1 MHTTPPLLTL
11 NDALVTFGGLPIL
24 NHISLSILP
33 RDRIA
38 LVGRNGSGKSTLLKV
53 LSSRVELDE
62 GERYIQPGLKIGTLD
77 QSLARKLNITV
88 LEFLQKELGAQF
100 PAHML
105 EEALSQLDIAPD
117 RILANLSGGE
127 SRRVMMAKALVGQPD
142 VLLLDE
148 PTNHLDLKTIEWL
161 ENSLKSYAG
170 AILIISHDRAFLKK
184 LTMRTFWLDRG
195 NLKVLEKGF
204 THFEPWAE
212 DILENEAK
220 VQEKLSQKIAQ
231 EMEWL
236 HKGVTARRKRNMGRL
251 RNLMDLR
258 EQKREHLGTQ
268 GIVSFTAQESPLGSK
283 LVVEAKK
290 ISKAFGNKTVVK
302 DFSGRIMRGDRVG
315 IIGANGSGKTT
326 LIKMLT
332 GQLVPDTGNIRLA
345 KNLEIEMF
353 DQTQAN
359 LDPDSNAWQTLCEQ
373 GGDQIFVQG
382 EPRHV
387 MGYLQDFL
395 FDRKKA
401 LTPLKNLSGGE
412 RNRLLLAKILAKPS
426 NFLILDEPTNDLDM
440 ETLDLLEEYLSD
452 YPGTLLLVSHD
463 RDFLD
468 RITTHILAFEGDG
481 HIQMY
486 AGGYTDYLSQRKV
499 PEIIPPLEKKKASSP
514 ADKPRLAQKLTYNE
528 ARELALLPTEI
539 EELTAK
545 MNDLEDQLSDATF
558 FTRDPKAFTRASE
571 LLESSQHL
579 LARKEERWL
588 VLLEKEEALSHLSYR

>member
-1 MHTTPPLLTL
+1 MNTSPPLLTL
-11 NDALVTFGGLPIL
+11 NEALVSFGGLPIL
-24 NHISLSILP
+24 DHISLSILP

-38 LVGRNGSGKSTLLKV
+38 LVGRNGSGKSTLLRL
-53 LSSRVELDE
+53 LSGQIELDG
-62 GERYIQPGLKIGTLD
+62 GEKYIQPGLKIGTLD
-77 QSLARKLNITV
+77 QGLAPKLEISV
-88 LEFLQKELGAQF
+88 LDFLKKELGANI
-100 PAHML
+100 PNHAL
-105 EEALSQLDIAPD
+105 EEALSQLAIEPD
-117 RILANLSGGE
+117 LILSNLSGGE

-161 ENSLKSYAG
+161 EDSLQSYPG

-184 LTMRTFWLDRG
+184 LTNRTFWIDRS
-195 NLKVLEKGF
+195 NVKILEKGF
-204 THFEPWAE
+204 SHFESWAE
-212 DILENEAK
+212 DIIENESK
-220 VQEKLSQKIAQ
+220 VQEKLSQRIAQ
-231 EMEWL
+231 ETEWL

-251 RNLMDLR
+251 RNLMELR
-258 EQKREHLGTQ
+258 KQKRDHIGAQGT
-268 GIVSFTAQESPLGSK
+268 VSFTSQDSQMGSK

-290 ISKAFGNKTVVK
+290 ISKSFGDKTVVK

-315 IIGANGSGKTT
+315 IIGPNGSGKTT

-332 GQLVPDTGNIRLA
+332 GQLLPDSGNVRIA
-345 KNLEIEMF
+345 KNLEIAIF
-353 DQTQAN
+353 DQTQTA

-373 GGDQIFVQG
+373 GGDQVYVQG

-401 LTPLKNLSGGE
+401 LTPLRNLSGGE

-481 HIQMY
+481 HVQLY
-486 AGGYTDYLSQRKV
+486 AGGYTDYLYQRKT
-499 PEIIPPLEKKKASSP
+499 PEVIKREQKKSAPPPPEKPKQ
-514 ADKPRLAQKLTYNE
+514 LQKLTYNE
-528 ARELALLPTEI
+528 ARELVLLPGEI
-539 EELTAK
+539 DTLNREI
-545 MNDLEDQLSDATF
+545 NDLEDQLSDSSF
-558 FTRDPKAFTRASE
+558 FTRDPKAFARASE
-571 LLESSQHL
+571 LLENQKRAL
-579 LARKEERWL
+579 FQKEERWL
-588 VLLEKEEALSHLSYR
+588 ALLEKEDELSKK